1 MMDGKASEKMYPELF
16 IMFAGYFNQH
26 FDTVTEGYD
35 EDKPVVPQLTYTY
48 KKDCNKEQLEATAKE
63 LEDLINKHYTE
74 DLLDK
79 ITYEL
84 GMWVNVNYYGYT
96 HMQFLREMLSLLRD
110 EQYRPID

>member
-1 MMDGKASEKMYPELF
+1 MEVKKIYPKLF
-16 IMFAGYFNQH
+16 QVFGCYFNQDFELMVDD
-26 FDTVTEGYD
+26 FDRS
-35 EDKPVVPQLTYTY
+35 KPVIPQLTYRY
-48 KKDCNKEQLEATAKE
+48 KKEVSQKSIDQTIKE

-110 EQYRPID
+110 EQYRSID